1 MYVLIAG
8 GGVFGRGLAR
18 ELVQG
23 KHDVVVVEQKR
34 EVCEQIASRMGA
46 LTIHG
51 SATEIETVEE
61 AGIRKADVAVGA
73 LPTDAGNLAF
83 AVLARN
89 FDVPKTICR
98 VRNPRYENAY
108 KLAGVNQAFNTSRM
122 FVRQIVMSIEEP
134 DMQQVATFG
143 RGEATIVVVS
153 IPEGARVDGKTVSE
167 IVQDRHF
174 PDECVIAGI
183 FRQSEEQ
190 FVFPRGPAEVRAG
203 DRVFLTARAEEVRE
217 AVRVL
222 RQT

>member
-23 KHDVVVVEQKR
+23 RHDVVIIEQNR
-34 EVCEQIASRMGA
+34 EICEQITSRIGA
-46 LTIHG
+46 LTMHG
-51 SATEIETVEE
+51 SATDIEIVEE

-89 FDVPKTICR
+89 FEVPKTICR

-108 KLAGVNQAFNTSRM
+108 KMAGVNQAFNMSRM
-122 FVRQIVMSIEEP
+122 FVRQIVMSIEQPE
-134 DMQQVATFG
+134 MQQVATFG
-143 RGEATIVVVS
+143 RGEATIVVAT

-167 IVQDRHF
+167 IAQDRKF
-174 PDECVIAGI
+174 PAECVIAGI
-183 FRQSEEQ
+183 FREEEGE
-190 FVFPRGPAEVRAG
+190 FVFPRGPAQVRAG
-203 DRVFLTARAEEVRE
+203 DRVFLTARAEEVRQ
-217 AVRVL
+217 AVQVL
-222 RQT
+222 RKT